1 MSVVIDGTTG
11 ISGNDGSAATPS
23 LRGDD
28 ANTGVF
34 FPAADTVAVA
44 TGGSERLRVDSSG
57 NVGIGMSPTGRL
69 SVRPSGTGSED
80 SHIGFGANLDTYITT
95 GSDGIVVFR
104 EGNGAGVNTERM
116 RIDANGNVGIG
127 TSSPASLG
135 SGVTTATISGASGGG
150 IQFARRDAT
159 AVTGLISALSTGVVM
174 GSISSSPVL
183 FRTNNTERLR
193 IDTAGQI
200 GIGGANYG
208 TSGQVLTSGG
218 SGAAPSWAAAPA
230 PTTAQVASATAG
242 ISYGAVGSYLEGA
255 LVGRGD
261 VLTQNSTIAGSSIYP
276 GGVFGNNTE
285 ADTVVSSGASLF
297 GGSVLSGTWRVMGR
311 SRSVLNPATLRTFTT
326 LFLRI
331 S

>member
-11 ISGNDGSAATPS
+11 ISGNDGSAATPA
-23 LRGDD
+23 LRGED

-44 TGGSERLRVDSSG
+44 TGGSERMRVTS
-57 NVGIGMSPTGRL
+57 
-69 SVRPSGTGSED
+69 
-80 SHIGFGANLDTYITT
+80 
-95 GSDGIVVFR
+95 
-104 EGNGAGVNTERM
+104 AGE
-116 RIDANGNVGIG
+116 VGIG
-127 TSSPASLG
+127 TSSPTELVQVVG
-135 SGVTTATISGASGGG
+135 GNILIGTDSGDPFNPEARVRIQGEGNEYIQIKSDGTGTVGLLFGDTTDDFTAGVLSDQTEGNNLYF
-150 IQFARRDAT
+150 FA
-159 AVTGLISALSTGVVM
+159 
-174 GSISSSPVL
+174 
-183 FRTNNTERLR
+183 NNIERLR
-193 IDTAGQI
+193 IASAGQL

-242 ISYGAVGSYLEGA
+242 ISYGAVGSYLEGGF
-255 LVGRGD
+255 VGRGD
-261 VLTQNSTIAGSSIYP
+261 VLTQNSTIAGSSIKP
-276 GGVFGNNTE
+276 GGAFANNTD

-297 GGSVLSGTWRVMGR
+297 GGSALSGTWRVMGR
-311 SRSVLNPATLRTFTT
+311 SRSSATSTVRTFTT